1 MESIYINQGLIRNLT
16 LSTTYS
22 AGRNITGRITV
33 YHRGGGTKPRLRLVD
48 YKRVLNL
55 PCRIIR
61 IEKDTHRTAYI
72 ALVIYYSGIFSY
84 ILAPHGIS
92 QKSLLMSGAHADI
105 KDGNHCPLLFIPA
118 GVFLHNIELKLQH
131 FGQII
136 RSAGNKGL
144 LLRHKRLISL
154 IRLPSGEIRFFNIF
168 CSATLG
174 TISHIT
180 HKFDTIYT
188 KAGHIRHIGYRP
200 HVRGCSNESWLIIRM
215 EVATVKHLQ
224 VEHQQMLGVSLQ
236 RVHVLEKL
244 IVVSIYIYLKQDMKR
259 KNKI

>member
-1 MESIYINQGLIRNLT
+1 MEGIYKGQGLIRNLT

-22 AGRNITGRITV
+22 AGRNITGRITI
-33 YHRGGGTKPRLRLVD
+33 YHRGGGTKPRLRLVY
-48 YKRVLNL
+48 YKRMLNL
-55 PCRIIR
+55 PCRIMR

-72 ALVIYYSGIFSY
+72 ALIIYYPGIFSY

-131 FGQII
+131 FGQIV

-144 LLRHKRLISL
+144 LLRHKRLVSL

-200 HVRGCSNESWLIIRM
+200 HVRGVAMNPVDHPHGGGHGKTSTGRAPTNAWGKLTKGPRTRKTNRRKYLYLFKARYES
-215 EVATVKHLQ
+215 K
-224 VEHQQMLGVSLQ
+224 
-236 RVHVLEKL
+236 K
-244 IVVSIYIYLKQDMKR
+244 
-259 KNKI
+259 